1 MKKIHNLCI
10 SAIMLALLIICSKIT
25 IPLGVIS
32 LTLQTFI
39 VILLSLVLNTRYSL
53 LVFITYIILGL
64 LGLPVFSGGG
74 GFAYV
79 LKPSFGFIIG
89 FLAQSILT
97 SRVTPKSN
105 RYIKYIYS
113 MIGLFII
120 YLCGAIYMYFIMN
133 YYMDLDK
140 NIFYILSVGVT
151 PFIIK
156 DMASVILSC
165 FIYSRIKDVMFRYDT
180 ELELKENN

>member
-39 VILLSLVLNTRYSL
+39 VILLSLILNTKYSF

-89 FLAQSILT
+89 FLLQSFLT
-97 SRVTPKSN
+97 SRIATSVVPPPKSN
-105 RYIKYIYS
+105 ISTFLILLS
-113 MIGLFII
+113 
-120 YLCGAIYMYFIMN
+120 
-133 YYMDLDK
+133 DK
-140 NIFYILSVGVT
+140 SWT
-151 PFIIK
+151 
-156 DMASVILSC
+156 
-165 FIYSRIKDVMFRYDT
+165 
-180 ELELKENN
+180 

>member
-39 VILLSLVLNTRYSL
+39 VILLSLILNTKYTF

-89 FLAQSILT
+89 FLLQSFLT
-97 SRVTPKSN
+97 SRITPESN

-120 YLCGAIYMYFIMN
+120 YLCGVIYMYSILN

-140 NIFYILSVGVT
+140 NMMYILSVGVT

-156 DMASVILSC
+156 DMLSIILAC
-165 FIYSRIKDVMFRYDT
+165 LIYSRIKSFAFSSEPQYF
-180 ELELKENN
+180 EEKI